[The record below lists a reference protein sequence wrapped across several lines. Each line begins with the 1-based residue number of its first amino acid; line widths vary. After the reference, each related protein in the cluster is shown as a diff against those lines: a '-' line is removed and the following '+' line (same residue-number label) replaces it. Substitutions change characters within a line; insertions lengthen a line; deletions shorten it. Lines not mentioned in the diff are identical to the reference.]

1 MAGPTLK
8 KPASSS
14 RASAAPPPSSSR
26 ATPSLSPF
34 LLVPVRCASCGAN
47 ICGTKYSYQ
56 RCHKVVDEACMTMVG
71 STVHSFSCTSRAYG
85 QEVSTPD
92 VECHTCHFR
101 VCPGCTT
108 DGICT
113 SCVERCRPSDPPS
126 PKKPQFRREWLLT
139 RSWLRYE
146 ATTDK
151 MWCIAC
157 EQYPQLGHS
166 VPFVQ
171 GTSNFM
177 LCTLKHHQR
186 SGSHAVSL
194 ALWQSGGRVT
204 SVIKTLPPHVL
215 QGILALFRTVYRI
228 VRRAGH
234 FSVDLNPCGSR
245 Q

>member
-1 MAGPTLK
+1 MA
-8 KPASSS
+8 
-14 RASAAPPPSSSR
+14 
-26 ATPSLSPF
+26 
-34 LLVPVRCASCGAN
+34 
-47 ICGTKYSYQ
+47 
-56 RCHKVVDEACMTMVG
+56 MVG
-71 STVHSFSCTSRAYG
+71 ATVHCFSCTCRACG

-126 PKKPQFRREWLLT
+126 PKKRQFKREWLLT
-139 RSWLRYE
+139 RSWLRYD

-157 EQYPQLGHS
+157 QQYPQLGHS

-177 LCTLKHHQR
+177 LWSLKYHQR

-194 ALWQSGGRVT
+194 ALWQSGGPVT
-204 SVIKTLPPHVL
+204 SVIQTLPSHVL

-228 VRRAGH
+228 AHRSGPLRHLEGHAELVSRNGGTIISTYRSPPSGREVLPFISHPFRISQGLVIKESSFFIRLMHRPRSKERRAFLCSCRG
-234 FSVDLNPCGSR
+234 
-245 Q
+245 

>member
-1 MAGPTLK
+1 MLHSVFFALMVGSDANGGTGQGGASPATS
-8 KPASSS
+8 ASSAEVVQDQ
-14 RASAAPPPSSSR
+14 RAADMI
-26 ATPSLSPF
+26 T
-34 LLVPVRCASCGAN
+34 
-47 ICGTKYSYQ
+47 
-56 RCHKVVDEACMTMVG
+56 EAVECMTMVG
-71 STVHSFSCTSRAYG
+71 STVHCFSCTCRACG
-85 QEVSTPD
+85 QEVSTHD

-126 PKKPQFRREWLLT
+126 PKKRQFRREWLLT

-157 EQYPQLGHS
+157 QQYPQLGHS

-186 SGSHAVSL
+186 SSSHAVSL
-194 ALWQSGGRVT
+194 ALSQSGGRVT
-204 SVIKTLPPHVL
+204 
-215 QGILALFRTVYRI
+215 
-228 VRRAGH
+228 
-234 FSVDLNPCGSR
+234 
-245 Q
+245 